1 MDKKLLFIIIIV
13 YSFASF
19 NGCIDNNVSNNVN
32 DNKNLNDDLSIIEAY
47 YLATKEAHPS
57 SVIGAVIC
65 DTYEQLNDHLHGHGT
80 VYPDE
85 SPNDNYYW
93 YWRRHTRRPL

>member
-1 MDKKLLFIIIIV
+1 MILGYGSTTLTSHDVVIKFFHYAI
-13 YSFASF
+13 
-19 NGCIDNNVSNNVN
+19 
-32 DNKNLNDDLSIIEAY
+32 NDDLSIIEAY

-65 DTYEQLNDHLHGHGT
+65 DTYEQLNDHLYGHGT

-93 YWRRHTRRPL
+93 YWTWEC